1 MQNEAQTGGPNLTD
15 QKETTIRK
23 NRKKHVKKIASK
35 TK

>member
-1 MQNEAQTGGPNLTD
+1 MKYEAQTSGPNLTD